1 MGKRESPKKTGISEI
16 TGKVINIRHAIVNDI
31 YFIENILQKHHFDIT
46 DLDYRQFVVA
56 LEDTKPIGIGRL
68 KKTGRICE
76 IGCVLLIEEQK
87 RRGIADII
95 MKTLRRFYITSSL
108 SMKRFLLIL
117 IFIHIFIA
125 IASCSQTVGTNPQ
138 DVEDIF
144 LHGGDRVKVDVW
156 VENLKI
162 PWALVFLKDGRALVS
177 ERPEQI
183 RLIKNGRL
191 QEMPYMEIEVAHVG
205 EGGLLGLAL
214 HPEFPKKPY
223 IYAYHTYKKGDVHR
237 CKVSLE

>member
-1 MGKRESPKKTGISEI
+1 
-16 TGKVINIRHAIVNDI
+16 
-31 YFIENILQKHHFDIT
+31 
-46 DLDYRQFVVA
+46 
-56 LEDTKPIGIGRL
+56 
-68 KKTGRICE
+68 
-76 IGCVLLIEEQK
+76 
-87 RRGIADII
+87 

-117 IFIHIFIA
+117 IFIHIFIT

-223 IYAYHTYKKGDVHR
+223 IYAYHTYKKGDVLYNRVIQLKDNEINGTFNRIIIDNIPGGRLHNGGR
-237 CKVSLE
+237 MSFVHDGLFFF

>member
-16 TGKVINIRHAIVNDI
+16 TGKVINIRHAIVNDM

-95 MKTLRRFYITSSL
+95 VKHLIDYASAKVVYALTDQVNYFKKMGFKEIKEGAEAIIKKLDSGCKPLRKKQILMFLRKT
-108 SMKRFLLIL
+108 
-117 IFIHIFIA
+117 
-125 IASCSQTVGTNPQ
+125 
-138 DVEDIF
+138 
-144 LHGGDRVKVDVW
+144 
-156 VENLKI
+156 
-162 PWALVFLKDGRALVS
+162 
-177 ERPEQI
+177 
-183 RLIKNGRL
+183 
-191 QEMPYMEIEVAHVG
+191 
-205 EGGLLGLAL
+205 
-214 HPEFPKKPY
+214 
-223 IYAYHTYKKGDVHR
+223 
-237 CKVSLE
+237 